1 MLLDLWT
8 RVSGAWKK
16 WPETQATVR
25 SVQRYEEPAGGGRYR
40 YERKLADV
48 TFAYTD
54 LQQQHQYGSI
64 TVSYSSELYDAK
76 EEDTFMIRVDPKQ
89 GDKYYSP
96 EAARN
101 GF

>member
-1 MLLDLWT
+1 
-8 RVSGAWKK
+8 
-16 WPETQATVR
+16 
-25 SVQRYEEPAGGGRYR
+25 
-40 YERKLADV
+40 V

-54 LQQQHQYGSI
+54 LQQQDQYGSI
-64 TVSYSSELYDAK
+64 TVSDSSELYDAK
-76 EEDTFMIRVDPKQ
+76 EEDTFMIRVDPRQ